1 MIDKVKEIK
10 TFSHYITQK
19 LAQGIDETQH
29 YLKWFN
35 QLPEQ
40 YKDYAVE
47 VYIIFE
53 RLNFGLIG
61 TDEAKTLYDVATVN
75 FQNQINTS
83 QP

>member
-1 MIDKVKEIK
+1 MNDKIKEIK

-19 LAQGIDETQH
+19 LAQGIDETH
-29 YLKWFN
+29 NYLKWFN

-61 TDEAKTLYDVATVN
+61 TDEAKTLYDVATMN
-75 FQNQINTS
+75 FKN
-83 QP
+83 